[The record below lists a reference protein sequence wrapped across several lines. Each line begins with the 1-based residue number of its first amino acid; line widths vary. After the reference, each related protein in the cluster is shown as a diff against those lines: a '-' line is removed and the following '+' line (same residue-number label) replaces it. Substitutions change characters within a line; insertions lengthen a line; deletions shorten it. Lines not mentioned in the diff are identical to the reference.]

1 MKDNRVK
8 DSRASAPTPPPGPT
22 LQAVDLVKRY
32 GEGETAV
39 TAVAGVSLGFAQGEF
54 TAVMGPSGSGK
65 STLMNLLAGL
75 DAPTSGQV
83 LVEGQDLALLDD
95 RRLTRLR
102 RERIGFVFQ
111 AFNLLPALTA
121 EQNILLPLRL
131 AGQRPDRASFDEVIG
146 SLRIGDRLGHR
157 PTELSGGQQ
166 QRVAVAR
173 ALLTR
178 PAVLFAD
185 EPTGAL
191 DVTTGRELLERLR
204 SAGTELGQTIVMV
217 THDPTAATYADR
229 VLMMS
234 DGALRGALEKPAT
247 HEVLAA
253 MARTEH

>member
-1 MKDNRVK
+1 MN
-8 DSRASAPTPPPGPT
+8 APTRQGSA

-32 GEGETAV
+32 GAGETAV
-39 TAVAGVSLGFAQGEF
+39 TAVAGVSLGFEPGTF
-54 TAVMGPSGSGK
+54 TAVMGSSGSGK

-75 DAPTSGQV
+75 DTPTSGRV
-83 LVEGQDLALLDD
+83 LVEGRDLGELDD

-131 AGQRPDRASFDEVIG
+131 AGRRPDRAYLDEVVR

-157 PTELSGGQQ
+157 PAQLSGGQQ

-178 PAVLFAD
+178 PAVVFAD

-191 DVTTGRELLERLR
+191 DVTNGRELLRRLR
-204 SAGTELGQTIVMV
+204 AACAELGQTIVMV
-217 THDPTAATYADR
+217 THDPVAATHADR
-229 VLMMS
+229 ALLMS
-234 DGALRGALEKPAT
+234 DGALHGSLEQPTAQ
-247 HEVLAA
+247 EVLDA
-253 MARTEH
+253 MAGAE